1 MKKIVVV
8 FIVALFSFIIVE
20 NTMANTITP
29 DEKELSFAKKYFS
42 LLYEYDVKAAS
53 FAEDSQSI
61 NTLDKLVGLFKLEKE
76 HVGLVLSELSYLTPS
91 TNYLNSYN
99 NVVKGLHE
107 QETYLINMLQDMK
120 TGISFDEA
128 FAMNN
133 WKFLQAQ
140 KFIQNGVADLKAVI
154 ETYSN
159 VYQLKIISA
168 TGITEKQL
176 MQNASNCEYYRKVQE
191 CIK

>member
-1 MKKIVVV
+1 MKKILVV

-76 HVGLVLSELSYLTPS
+76 HVGLVLNELSYLTPS

-107 QETYLINMLQDMK
+107 QETYLTNMLQDME

-128 FAMNN
+128 FAMNS
-133 WKFLQAQ
+133 WKFIQAQ
-140 KFIQNGVADLKAVI
+140 KYIQNGVADLKSVI